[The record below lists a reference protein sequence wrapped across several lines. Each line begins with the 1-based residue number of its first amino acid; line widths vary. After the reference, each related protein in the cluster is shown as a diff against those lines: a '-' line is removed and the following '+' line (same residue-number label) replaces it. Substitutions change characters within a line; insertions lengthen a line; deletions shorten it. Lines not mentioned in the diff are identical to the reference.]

1 MQQNNVAILY
11 HMSALFSCKNNFSEM
26 VKCDRNV
33 LPYDAERSNSRLIKH
48 REIEHNIVSCLNVIE
63 RGEMGM

>member
-1 MQQNNVAILY
+1 
-11 HMSALFSCKNNFSEM
+11 MSALFSCKNNFSEM
-26 VKCDRNV
+26 VKCDKKV

-63 RGEMGM
+63 RGEMRI

>member
-1 MQQNNVAILY
+1 
-11 HMSALFSCKNNFSEM
+11 MSALFLCKNYFSKM
-26 VKCDRNV
+26 VKSHKYV
-33 LPYDAERSNSRLIKH
+33 LPNDAERSNSRLIKH